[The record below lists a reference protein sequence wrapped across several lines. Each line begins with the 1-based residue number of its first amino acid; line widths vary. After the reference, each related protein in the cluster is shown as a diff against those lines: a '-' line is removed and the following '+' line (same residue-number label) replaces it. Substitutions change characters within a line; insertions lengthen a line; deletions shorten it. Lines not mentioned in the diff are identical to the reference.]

1 MSNKIY
7 TAQRNKF
14 GNVIVCGDEITRKSY
29 TIIYTG
35 TYPECMAIKFGNVKV
50 GA

>member
-1 MSNKIY
+1 MKIY
-7 TAQRNKF
+7 TAQQNKF
-14 GNVIVCGDEITRKSY
+14 GNIIVCGDEITRKSY

-35 TYPECMAIKFGNVKV
+35 TYPECMAIKFGGVKV